1 MNENNRT
8 YRIRTKVGEDKFL
21 NVNINQDIEQIE
33 ILSLKLDVENFYKLH
48 TSNYGCLVGRV
59 LANQGVGVPNVK
71 ISVFIPV
78 ESADMENPI
87 FRYLYPY
94 SNTKSK
100 DENGVRY
107 NLLPDVVDDKCHQDI
122 GTFPNKRLVLDDEN
136 VVEVFD
142 KYFKYTTVTN
152 ASGDYMLFGLPVG
165 NNIIHS
171 ELDLSD
177 IGILSQ
183 KPRDLYYKGYNH
195 TQFENSSQF
204 KKSTNLDY
212 LTQVIVQDN
221 PVQVYSF
228 WGDDETGEYDGVDAQ
243 VKITRSDIDINYKFE
258 PTCIFI
264 GSLVADDKSNGFS
277 KKCTPTERSGKMDRL
292 TTGTGTI
299 EMIRKTPDGGVE
311 SFSVQGNDLIDGN
324 GTWCYQIPM
333 NLDYVKTDEYGNLVP
348 AENEMTGI
356 PTRTR
361 VRFRISLADYESDTA
376 SAHLPKVLVP
386 NNPTTEEL
394 IKPVK
399 YKVDDEHYLVV
410 PQGPDYNFGTYTREE
425 SFRDLF
431 WNNVYTVK
439 QYIPRIQNI
448 LFDGAHIDRNR
459 NFSGIKAVNVNGS
472 NNPIPYNN
480 IRVNLTFL
488 FIFQCII
495 FKALVLIV
503 KILNKVIYVLQVL
516 ADSLAYCCNNSQF
529 AYITLDGAMCP
540 TMEGYQMALGAV
552 SVTNNND
559 KNKNNI
565 KDKSSAGKL
574 VAYTYLSGNSERGT
588 SIGGESEYSET
599 TEDGDEKF
607 GEGSAYQSINRN
619 PNIDEKASDTKYANS
634 QLPEL
639 YDSDSSETPKEQS
652 FGTAMISASADYFVK
667 CVELQFAMEY
677 EVIQFD
683 FYNDWI
689 NGLIYLPRWFAE
701 LKRKKRVDRVQACN
715 ENFSGYREMV
725 QQCAVYYDEGDEL
738 YHSSGNNGGRTSST
752 CTHNCHRKG
761 GRSYV
766 KVFVKHTHGWP
777 KYDMDGNY
785 IGNQY
790 FPDGGIIQTFKNRI
804 DDRYLY
810 YLRPSKCI
818 NQNTKQNN
826 ESTGVTLA
834 TDKNINVKANLF
846 ATDIVL
852 LGNVLECNKYG
863 IPTATGYPSSTFS
876 MPPPTGQL
884 LSDSQEMSMYYS
896 KDDSYDAGGDYYFIK
911 QNKRNPNQS
920 QDDYESLQIEM
931 SGIDWGYNPFK
942 VDKNTDKTE
951 KIYNQQGGHFLE
963 IGCVAADVTPK
974 SCLNLQRV
982 CELGSEMAQSH
993 YYRNSDGSSNS
1004 FFGTSGVVSTREVI
1018 GEDMRTKFASLNSN
1032 RLGTTTGNKTPY
1044 QTYEFFGYTPTTFN
1058 GAFNGWQTDYAEQE
1072 TKDFIGNIAD
1082 GHSRSYV
1089 AFRFAENL
1097 HNTNRIDYNYGGN
1110 VGKISV
1116 NEGSLSAD
1124 SISDKSTGGIRNK
1137 CLMKNSVN
1145 GNKNQYT
1152 MPVYENSFYFYF
1164 GLKDGNTAIDRL
1176 YTEYFSECT
1185 ANGEVEDGE
1194 SLIGS

>member
-1 MNENNRT
+1 MEENNKT
-8 YRIRTKVGEDKFL
+8 YRVHTKVREDKFL
-21 NVNINQDIEQIE
+21 DVNINQDIEQIE

-142 KYFKYTTVTN
+142 KYFKYTTVSN

-212 LTQVIVQDN
+212 LTQVMVQDN

-228 WGDDETGEYDGVDAQ
+228 WGDDETGEYEGVDAQ

-361 VRFRISLADYESDTA
+361 VRFRVSLADYESDTA

-386 NNPTTEEL
+386 NNPTLSEL
-394 IKPVK
+394 QEQVK
-399 YKVDDEHYLVV
+399 VKVDDSHYIVI

-448 LFDGAHIDRNR
+448 IFEGRHVDRNK
-459 NFSGIKAVNVNGS
+459 NFSGIKAVNANGS

-480 IRVNLTFL
+480 IRVHLTFL

-503 KILNKVIYVLQVL
+503 KVLNAITYLIQVILDAITCHKSGSCQCTANCDAKLL
-516 ADSLAYCCNNSQF
+516 
-529 AYITLDGAMCP
+529 YITLDGSMCP
-540 TMEGYQMALGAV
+540 TMEGYQMALGAKGSGSRSKNKLITKTCDAGGGGGTDV
-552 SVTNNND
+552 TAQGSFGGGADLGLLGSDGASGSVND
-559 KNKNNI
+559 KTHVDRDPNVDPQSADSKYHNSQMP
-565 KDKSSAGKL
+565 DMYSSQTQHEPDMGKW
-574 VAYTYLSGNSERGT
+574 V
-588 SIGGESEYSET
+588 SET
-599 TEDGDEKF
+599 MV
-607 GEGSAYQSINRN
+607 SAR
-619 PNIDEKASDTKYANS
+619 
-634 QLPEL
+634 
-639 YDSDSSETPKEQS
+639 
-652 FGTAMISASADYFVK
+652 ADYFVK

-701 LKRKKRVDRVQACN
+701 LKRKKRVDHVNACN
-715 ENFSGYREMV
+715 ENYRGTRELV
-725 QQCAVYYDEGDEL
+725 QQCAVYYDESDGL
-738 YHSSGNNGGRTSST
+738 YQGSVSGGRTAST
-752 CTHNCHRKG
+752 CGDVCHRKT
-761 GRSYV
+761 GRRFLAIV
-766 KVFVKHTHGWP
+766 N
-777 KYDMDGNY
+777 KYTPYYPLYNLDDTIAGSRRY
-785 IGNQY
+785 
-790 FPDGGIIQTFKNRI
+790 PDGGIIQTFKNRI
-804 DDRYLY
+804 DDKYIY
-810 YLRPSKCI
+810 YLRPSKVLQQI
-818 NQNTKQNN
+818 N
-826 ESTGVTLA
+826 TGT
-834 TDKNINVKANLF
+834 TVKANMF

-852 LGNVLECNKYG
+852 LGSVTDCNSFG
-863 IPTATGYPSSTFS
+863 IPTADGYPSSTFS

-884 LSDSQEMSMYYS
+884 LSDSQEMGIYFNSDSSYYVDKS
-896 KDDSYDAGGDYYFIK
+896 HYFIR
-911 QNKRNPNQS
+911 QNKRDANQS
-920 QDDYESLQIEM
+920 QEDYERLQIEM

-942 VDKNTDKTE
+942 VGGSDNTAL
-951 KIYNQQGGHFLE
+951 IHNQEGGHFLE

-982 CELGSEMAQSH
+982 CELGSEMSQSH
-993 YYRNSDGSSNS
+993 YYTNSNGGSGT
-1004 FFGTSGVVSTREVI
+1004 FFPTKGIVSTREVI
-1018 GEDMRTKFASLNSN
+1018 GEDMRAKFASLNSN
-1032 RLGTTTGNKTPY
+1032 RLRTTKDNSTGYPMYKLV
-1044 QTYEFFGYTPTTFN
+1044 GYTPVAFN
-1058 GAFNGWQTDYAEQE
+1058 GAFNGWFMNWDKKE
-1072 TKDFIGNIAD
+1072 TRDFIKEIAD
-1082 GHSRSYV
+1082 GRSRSYI
-1089 AFRFAENL
+1089 AFRFADNINPTSNIGYEK
-1097 HNTNRIDYNYGGN
+1097 
-1110 VGKISV
+1110 V
-1116 NEGSLSAD
+1116 
-1124 SISDKSTGGIRNK
+1124 SDKDSGGIRDK
-1137 CLMKNSVN
+1137 CLWKQPSTNE
-1145 GNKNQYT
+1145 YT
-1152 MPVYENSFYFYF
+1152 IPVYENSFYFYF
-1164 GLKDGNTAIDRL
+1164 GLRDGNTAIDRL

-1185 ANGEVEDGE
+1185 ANNEVDDG
-1194 SLIGS
+1194 SAVLGSE